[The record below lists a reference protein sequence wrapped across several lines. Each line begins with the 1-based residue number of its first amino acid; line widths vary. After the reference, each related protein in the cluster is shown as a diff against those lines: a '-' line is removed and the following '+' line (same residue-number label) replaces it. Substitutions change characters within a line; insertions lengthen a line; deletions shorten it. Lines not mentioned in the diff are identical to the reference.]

1 MAKVLV
7 VDDAAFMRMRCKKL
21 LTQSGFEVVEA
32 ATGAQAVEMFQSDR
46 PDMVLLDITM
56 PDMDGLA
63 ALKEIKK
70 IDPDA
75 RVAMVTA
82 MGQQSMVMEAL
93 KAGARDFVIK
103 PFDQD
108 SVGKPHSLACQ
119 SIDVRSV
126 KPFIPLAMKVHP
138 SQVVDHDHQNVG
150 RVIGRV
156 CD

>member
-1 MAKVLV
+1 MARILV

-21 LTQSGFEVVEA
+21 LIQLGHEVTEA
-32 ATGAQAVEMFQSDR
+32 ATGTQAVAAYKANP

-56 PDMDGLA
+56 PDMDGIT
-63 ALKEIKK
+63 ALKEIRAF
-70 IDPDA
+70 DPNA

-108 SVGKPHSLACQ
+108 RVLAAINKIM
-119 SIDVRSV
+119 S
-126 KPFIPLAMKVHP
+126 
-138 SQVVDHDHQNVG
+138 
-150 RVIGRV
+150 
-156 CD
+156 